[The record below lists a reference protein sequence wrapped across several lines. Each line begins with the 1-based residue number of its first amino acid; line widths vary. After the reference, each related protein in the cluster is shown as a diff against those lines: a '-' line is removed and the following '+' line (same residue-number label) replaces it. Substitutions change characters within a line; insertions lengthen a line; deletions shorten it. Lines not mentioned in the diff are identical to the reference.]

1 MEVEIL
7 TLRKLTTSVFTFSKN
22 GRKTLYLVAGYRQ
35 KYYVNAA
42 YISTFFCLF
51 TCLNGLF
58 VHRESGFSPDNRIPY
73 ILGR

>member
-42 YISTFFCLF
+42 YISTVFCLF

-58 VHRESGFSPDNRIPY
+58 VHRECGFSPDNRIPY